1 MGWISGTA
9 IAQSTQAGSFLGK
22 NKTKQKP
29 QRDQNGGKTLLLKI
43 TGFAAREGV
52 SEEQGA
58 ELMMED
64 KGWGRGAEVMDQ
76 DSCFF

>member
-9 IAQSTQAGSFLGK
+9 TAQSTQAGSFQGK

-29 QRDQNGGKTLLLKI
+29 QENQSGGKTPLLKV

-58 ELMMED
+58 ELMVED
-64 KGWGRGAEVMDQ
+64 EGWGRGVEVTDQ
-76 DSCFF
+76 ESCFF

>member
-1 MGWISGTA
+1 M
-9 IAQSTQAGSFLGK
+9 
-22 NKTKQKP
+22 
-29 QRDQNGGKTLLLKI
+29 KI

-58 ELMMED
+58 EEQGAELMMED
-64 KGWGRGAEVMDQ
+64 KGWGRGVEVTDQ